1 MLQKGKVNFLLDQ
14 FYGSSAKGQVV
25 TAIADKYRP
34 EILIANHST
43 SASHTVIEGKEE
55 FIFKALPTAS
65 FLNRVRKDYKP
76 LVVLSSDTGFELNQL
91 LKEIEYCG
99 LAKEQVIIHPRA
111 AVITQDHKD
120 KEAGENGTLHLGST
134 MSGQSYAFSEKMT
147 RQKGVRLAKDYPEL
161 REVATIIEDTDYYPF
176 YLSRILDAGGTALM
190 ELPQGFPLSLNHGPQ
205 FPYSTFRDIT
215 PDNAIS
221 FLGLNAT
228 DYRGSVI
235 ANVRA
240 LPIRVSNR
248 YEGNTMDN
256 VTLLLND
263 GTEVKPSDIEMDY
276 SDVNA
281 ITYDVNYKGTPR
293 SFGRHI
299 ITRVNG
305 VVGTSGPF
313 EDDMQEISWRELSNE
328 LTFKAGKETRV
339 KEITTLTKLNRRIA
353 KSKNGSISKSM
364 LQKSKVS
371 VGPTHFSITF
381 LNYVD
386 PTIEGATTMEQ
397 ILVDSK
403 EVAQWLLQ
411 AQKDIIQVFGKNV
424 PIIALQAG
432 KELSNV
438 VLIEEGLHKF

>member
-14 FYGSSAKGQVV
+14 FYGSSAKGQVI

-43 SASHTVIEGKEE
+43 SASHTVIEGEEE
-55 FIFKALPTAS
+55 FVFKALPTAS
-65 FLNRVRKDYKP
+65 FLNRVRPDYKP
-76 LVVLSSDTGFELNQL
+76 LVVLSSDTGFELYQL

-99 LAKEQVIIHPRA
+99 LSKDQVLIHPRA

-120 KEAGENGTLHLGST
+120 KEGGENGTLHLGST

-147 RQKGVRLAKDYPEL
+147 RQKGAKLAKDYPEL
-161 REVATIIEDTDYYPF
+161 REVATVVEDTDYYPF
-176 YLSRILDAGGTALM
+176 YLSKILDAGGTALM

-221 FLGLNAT
+221 FIGLNSA

-248 YEGNTMDN
+248 YKGNTMEH
-256 VTLLLND
+256 VTLVLQD
-263 GTEVKPSDIEMDY
+263 GNEYKPEELGMDY

-281 ITYDVNYKGTPR
+281 ITYDTNYRGIPR
-293 SFGRHI
+293 KFGAVTV
-299 ITRVNG
+299 TRVNG

-313 EDDMQEISWRELSNE
+313 ESDMQEISWRELSAE
-328 LTFKAGKETRV
+328 LTEKAGKVTEV

-353 KSKNGSISKSM
+353 KSREGSISRRMLEKSR
-364 LQKSKVS
+364 VT
-371 VGPTHFSITF
+371 VGPTHFSVTF

-386 PTIEGATTMEQ
+386 PTVEGATAREQ
-397 ILVDSK
+397 FDTDTVTNWLK
-403 EVAQWLLQ
+403 EARE
-411 AQKDIIQVFGKNV
+411 DIKAVFGKEL

-432 KELSNV
+432 KELKNV
-438 VLIEEGLHKF
+438 VLLEEGL